1 VEWFEEVVGI
11 PRSGVNYMSW
21 IQRLFCGG
29 LSNQVESLKTYNEKL
44 RNDVT
49 ILSKNYV
56 SCLSDKSQIILNCNK
71 DKQYLSLRVLELSQI
86 LAKTI
91 TLPMLPLIEPYATVE
106 PDDLEELYDYD
117 MVRADLIYYAF
128 PKDVWETILGL
139 VYPEVKKCLK
149 GFSSNV
155 GDCDDFALV
164 MNAFLVAAIKD
175 AGLRYQG
182 AFTIAWSSNHAY
194 NLYVDD
200 EEQIWIYEPQTGITK
215 GLLAD
220 GVEQYKTKK
229 IWFIGERI

>member
-1 VEWFEEVVGI
+1 
-11 PRSGVNYMSW
+11 MSW
-21 IQRLFCGG
+21 IFRLFCGG
-29 LSNQVESLKTYNEKL
+29 LANQVDSLKAENNKL
-44 RNDVT
+44 RGDAA

-71 DKQYLSLRVLELSQI
+71 DKQYLSLRVLELSNI

-91 TLPMLPLIEPYATVE
+91 TLPTLPLTEPYVTVE
-106 PDDLEELYDYD
+106 PDDLEELYEYD

-149 GFSSNV
+149 SYSSNS
-155 GDCDDFALV
+155 GDCDDWSLV

-175 AGLRYQG
+175 SGLKYQG
-182 AFTIAWSSNHAY
+182 AFTIAWSHNHAY

-200 EEQIWIYEPQTGITK
+200 EEQIWIYEPQSGITK
-215 GLLAD
+215 GLLSEGED
-220 GVEQYKTKK
+220 SYKTRK
-229 IWFIGERI
+229 IWFIGEKI